1 MRPTLLLVLLLAT
14 SSIVSGQAVSV
25 PGLFNTGVDD
35 AGAPLPAGS
44 PEIHY
49 TMAGPL
55 SGSIAIDR
63 NVEWAVAPRG
73 SGWIGPTSAGASDPV
88 GVYVFSLV
96 FNLTGLEPTDT
107 TISGRW
113 ATDNAGAIFLNGV
126 NTGIEWTEYAVI
138 GSFTLDNG
146 FVHGMNL
153 LEIHLTN
160 WPGQHLN
167 PTGLLVTDLSGTSQ
181 QAVFPTFCDGSD
193 GALASCPCSNAG
205 NPDTGCDLPGGSG
218 GVRLDI
224 TTQQTSPHNRTTAVG
239 TGYLA
244 TTTPTALVIR
254 ANGLDIASPVIF
266 GDGLR
271 CVGHPLVRLSA
282 ATGSSGVSQHT
293 FGHGTAAGSG
303 TFYYQL
309 WFRSEPASFCTPS
322 AFNLS
327 SGRTITW

>member
-107 TISGRW
+107 TISGR
-113 ATDNAGAIFLNGV
+113 
-126 NTGIEWTEYAVI
+126 
-138 GSFTLDNG
+138 
-146 FVHGMNL
+146 
-153 LEIHLTN
+153 
-160 WPGQHLN
+160 
-167 PTGLLVTDLSGTSQ
+167 
-181 QAVFPTFCDGSD
+181 
-193 GALASCPCSNAG
+193 
-205 NPDTGCDLPGGSG
+205 
-218 GVRLDI
+218 
-224 TTQQTSPHNRTTAVG
+224 
-239 TGYLA
+239 
-244 TTTPTALVIR
+244 
-254 ANGLDIASPVIF
+254 
-266 GDGLR
+266 
-271 CVGHPLVRLSA
+271 
-282 ATGSSGVSQHT
+282 
-293 FGHGTAAGSG
+293 
-303 TFYYQL
+303 
-309 WFRSEPASFCTPS
+309 
-322 AFNLS
+322 
-327 SGRTITW
+327 